1 MGVLEPLKNQSES
14 WKSSE
19 KALEICSE
27 KVHEPWVYVSAI
39 NGICVIRLGI
49 GMFLA
54 FKVVKLKASLQMLLS
69 NLN

>member
-19 KALEICSE
+19 KVLGICFE
-27 KVHEPWVYVSAI
+27 KVHEPWVYVSAS
-39 NGICVIRLGI
+39 NGLCAIRLGI